1 MQVDTDN
8 NPKKSYK
15 HILKSTFIMGGS
27 SIIVTLL
34 GIVRT
39 KVIALILGP
48 SGVGLTGIYMSI
60 TSLVSTV
67 SGMGIRESG
76 VQQIAGAFGADDQEK
91 MSRTVGTLR
100 RTTLISGA
108 AGFCLLLLLSGTI
121 SRLTFG
127 NTDRVGDIALLSIA
141 IFLGAVSGGQTAL
154 IQGMRRVGDL
164 AKVTML
170 GALVGTIFSIPF
182 IYFLGERGIVST
194 LLIVAA
200 TGTLTSWWYSKK
212 IEVSSARMD
221 WRDSFSEAKPLL
233 KLGLALMLGWLLTV
247 CTQYVLRV
255 FVVRYYGLSAAGIYQ
270 ASTMLSTIYVSVILN
285 AMLTDYYPRLSAA
298 ASDNST
304 CKSLI
309 NNQVEIGLLL
319 AFPGIMAIMTFAP
332 YVISIFYS
340 SKFLPAVDI
349 LRWQI
354 LGVVLQVVTWP
365 MGFMLRAK
373 ANGQLFFW
381 TEFVANC
388 MHLGL
393 AWLGITYFGL
403 IGIGMAYFGMN
414 LSYWVLIYWIVST
427 NYQFSFSTANVQ
439 LLAFFSFATGIV
451 FLTPHYVSHNASLVI
466 NAFITILVGSYS
478 IKKLLH
484 NAGSDMAS
492 GYMLKVKSA
501 LSINKM

>member
-1 MQVDTDN
+1 MQEITDN
-8 NPKKSYK
+8 NPIKSYEQ
-15 HILKSTFIMGGS
+15 ILKSTFIMGGS

-34 GIVRT
+34 GIVRS

-60 TSLVSTV
+60 TSLVSTI

-76 VQQIAGAFGADDQEK
+76 VQQIAGASGKDDQSG
-91 MSRTVGTLR
+91 MSRTVHTLR

-108 AGFCLLLLLSGTI
+108 AGLLLLFFMSGTI

-127 NTDRVGDIALLSIA
+127 NSDRVFDIALLSIA
-141 IFLGAVSGGQTAL
+141 VFLGAVSGGQTAL

-164 AKVTML
+164 AKLSML
-170 GALVGTIFSIPF
+170 GALVGTLFSIPF
-182 IYFLGERGIVST
+182 IYFLGERGIVYT
-194 LLIVAA
+194 LLIISA

-212 IEVSSARMD
+212 IQVPSTKLD
-221 WRDSFSEAKPLL
+221 WRDSFLEAKPLL
-233 KLGLALMLGWLLTV
+233 QLGLALMLGWLLTV

-255 FVVRYYGLSAAGIYQ
+255 FVVRFYGLSAAGIYQ
-270 ASTMLSTIYVSVILN
+270 ASTTLSTIYVSVILN

-298 ASDNST
+298 ASDNNK

-319 AFPGIMAIMTFAP
+319 AFPGILAIMTFAP

-340 SKFLPAVDI
+340 TKFLPAVDI

-403 IGIGMAYFGMN
+403 IGVGMAYFGMN
-414 LSYWVLIYWIVST
+414 LSYSVLIYWIVRI
-427 NYQFSFSTANVQ
+427 NYQFSFSIVNIQ
-439 LLAFFSFATGIV
+439 LLSVFALATCIV
-451 FLTPHYVSHNASLVI
+451 FLTTYYLSSSLYIVI
-466 NAFITILVGSYS
+466 NTVIAIATGIYS
-478 IKKLLH
+478 IKKL
-484 NAGSDMAS
+484 NEKSDNNVVS
-492 GYMLKVKSA
+492 GLLLKIRMR
-501 LSINKM
+501 LSF